1 MPSDDIFRILLI
13 VLLLTNGNESGDFTS
28 VNETVIAALLLM
40 SCGGANNNCSRDR
53 GCGCGC
59 NNSNVNTSF

>member
-13 VLLLTNGNESGDFTS
+13 ILLLTNGNDNCDFTS
-28 VNETVIAALLLM
+28 VNEAVIAALLLS
-40 SCGGANNNCSRDR
+40 SCNGANNNNCNRNR

-59 NNSNVNTSF
+59 NVNSNTSF